1 MLPKLKIS
9 AFLLKRLERVKLQC
23 SGCLYGVFYGDGTLL
38 LLSFNV
44 ESSVGQLNY
53 EHMQH
58 KFPAELDLCG
68 LVKFGECSDAKAH
81 MSEIISSVDITD
93 NPILLQCQLG
103 TVVGLRAAFF
113 VHGKLEDVPY
123 EVMEA
128 AQLYN
133 DFCFTKLKCGFY
145 LHTSPT
151 PEAIAKELQS
161 LRKRVADGSLVFN
174 VPNTKIFVSSS
185 CGTQHKNF
193 SNESVIEQLIAE
205 IPISTETHTPSGTN
219 GNKKKPAVIAAPD
232 LAKHYGAM
240 GCAYDVINI
249 DVLRSRTR
257 ETPARDARPHSAL
270 SICVT
275 NEEPCK
281 VEVPLELEAMAIL
294 CKKTRLLRLYDVLI
308 ESICRALR
316 LFEQCLVERLTDSDQ
331 QSAKKFLAPRSYHFY
346 PQEFGHFLSCAYL
359 ETVNDDEPC
368 VQEKRKRL
376 HRQFALPATRP
387 YFRRANQC
395 RFQGDVHAE
404 DTASWTPLLNTHL
417 GVRPSGVVDGKEYL
431 VNGNY
436 HYYHYLQ
443 QQVQDK
449 GWGCAYRSLQTI
461 CSWFLL
467 QGYTERAIPMH
478 IEVQEY
484 LHKIND
490 KPASFVGSS
499 QWIGSTELSMCLQGF
514 LNVDSK
520 ILHVASGAELTTITS
535 ELAMHFQTQG
545 TPVMIGGGVLAHTII
560 GIDYCVQTGQAKFLI
575 LDPHYTGA
583 DDLGTI
589 QSKGWCGWKSMDFW
603 DKRSYY
609 NLCMPQRPILY

>member
-1 MLPKLKIS
+1 S
-9 AFLLKRLERVKLQC
+9 LLYSTWYLQRLERVKLQC

-44 ESSVGQLNY
+44 EASVGQLNY
-53 EHMQH
+53 EHIQY

-68 LVKFGECSDAKAH
+68 FVNFGDCSDTEAH
-81 MSEIISSVDITD
+81 LNQVISSVDITD
-93 NPILLQCQLG
+93 NPIVLHLQLG
-103 TVVGLRAAFF
+103 TLVGMKASFL
-113 VHGKLEDVPY
+113 VHGKLEHVPY

-128 AQLYN
+128 PQLFN
-133 DFCFTKLKCGFY
+133 DFCFTRLKCGFF
-145 LHTSPT
+145 LHTLPT
-151 PEAIAKELQS
+151 PEAIAKEMHV

-174 VPNTKIFVSSS
+174 VAQTKIYVSSN
-185 CGTQHKNF
+185 CGTQHKGFNC
-193 SNESVIEQLIAE
+193 ESLIEDLIAE
-205 IPISTETHTPSGTN
+205 LPSPAETPS
-219 GNKKKPAVIAAPD
+219 GNKKKSIATATATKHNGAV
-232 LAKHYGAM
+232 

-257 ETPARDARPHSAL
+257 EPAVGDAAPHPAL
-270 SICVT
+270 SVCFSQ
-275 NEEPCK
+275 EEPSK
-281 VEVPLELEAMAIL
+281 VQVPLELEAMAIL
-294 CKKTRLLRLYDVLI
+294 CKKTKLLRLYDVLI
-308 ESICRALR
+308 ESICRSLR
-316 LFEQCLVERLTDSDQ
+316 LFEQCLSERLTEQ
-331 QSAKKFLAPRSYHFY
+331 ESATAAKLLAPRSYHFY

-359 ETVNDDEPC
+359 EDLGDDEPS

-395 RFQGDVHAE
+395 HFQTDVEAAE
-404 DTASWTPLLNTHL
+404 TVAWTPLLNTHL
-417 GVRPSGVVDGKEYL
+417 GVRPSGVTDGKEYL

-467 QGYTERAIPMH
+467 QGYTERAIPTH
-478 IEVQEY
+478 REIQEY
-484 LHKIND
+484 LHKIDD
-490 KPASFVGSS
+490 KPATFVGSS

-520 ILHVASGAELTTITS
+520 ILHVASGSELSTIAS

-560 GIDYCVQTGQAKFLI
+560 GVDYCVQTGQAKFLI

-583 DDLGTI
+583 DELATI
-589 QSKGWCGWKSMDFW
+589 QIKGWCGWKGMDFW
-603 DKRSYY
+603 DKKSYY

>member
-1 MLPKLKIS
+1 QFPNVASYIS
-9 AFLLKRLERVKLQC
+9 TLCLQRLERVKLQC

-44 ESSVGQLNY
+44 EASVGQLNY
-53 EHMQH
+53 EHIQH

-68 LVKFGECSDAKAH
+68 FVNFGDCTDTEANLNQV
-81 MSEIISSVDITD
+81 ISSVDITD
-93 NPILLQCQLG
+93 NPIVLQCQLG
-103 TVVGLRAAFF
+103 TLVGMKASFR
-113 VHGKLEDVPY
+113 VHGKLEHVPY

-128 AQLYN
+128 PQLFN
-133 DFCFTKLKCGFY
+133 DFCFTRLKCGFF
-145 LHTSPT
+145 LHTLPT
-151 PEAIAKELQS
+151 PEAIAREMHV

-174 VPNTKIFVSSS
+174 VAQTKIYVSSN
-185 CGTQHKNF
+185 CGTQHKGFN
-193 SNESVIEQLIAE
+193 SESRIEDLIAE
-205 IPISTETHTPSGTN
+205 LPTPAETPS
-219 GNKKKPAVIAAPD
+219 GNKKKSLATAAQQVKHNGAV
-232 LAKHYGAM
+232 
-240 GCAYDVINI
+240 GCDYDVINI
-249 DVLRSRTR
+249 DVLRCRTR
-257 ETPARDARPHSAL
+257 EPAVGDAAPQPAL
-270 SICVT
+270 SVCFT
-275 NEEPCK
+275 QEEPSK
-281 VEVPLELEAMAIL
+281 VQVPLELEAMAIL
-294 CKKTRLLRLYDVLI
+294 CKKTKLLRLYDVLI
-308 ESICRALR
+308 ESICRSLR
-316 LFEQCLVERLTDSDQ
+316 LFEQCLSERLVETQ
-331 QSAKKFLAPRSYHFY
+331 ETATGAQLLTPRSYHFY

-359 ETVNDDEPC
+359 EDLGDDEPS

-395 RFQGDVHAE
+395 HFQTDVADVAAVE
-404 DTASWTPLLNTHL
+404 TANWTPLLNTHL
-417 GVRPSGVVDGKEYL
+417 GVRPSGVTDGKEYL

-467 QGYTERAIPMH
+467 QGYTERAIPTH
-478 IEVQEY
+478 REIQEY

-520 ILHVASGAELTTITS
+520 ILHVASGAELSTIAS

-560 GIDYCVQTGQAKFLI
+560 GVDYCVQTGQAKFLI

-583 DDLGTI
+583 DELATI
-589 QSKGWCGWKSMDFW
+589 QIKGWCGWKGMDFW
-603 DKRSYY
+603 DKKSYY

>member
-1 MLPKLKIS
+1 MLPKLRIS

-44 ESSVGQLNY
+44 EASVGQLNY
-53 EHMQH
+53 EHIQH

-68 LVKFGECSDAKAH
+68 LVKFGECSDTQAH
-81 MSEIISSVDITD
+81 LNEVISSVDITD

-103 TVVGLRAAFF
+103 TLVGMKASFF
-113 VHGKLEDVPY
+113 MHGKLEDVPY

-128 AQLYN
+128 SQLYN
-133 DFCFTKLKCGFY
+133 DFCFTRLKCGFFLY
-145 LHTSPT
+145 TAPT
-151 PEAIAKELQS
+151 PEAIAKEMHA

-174 VPNTKIFVSSS
+174 VSETKIYVSSNF
-185 CGTQHKNF
+185 GTQHKSLNCD
-193 SNESVIEQLIAE
+193 SRIEQLIAE
-205 IPISTETHTPSGTN
+205 IPTPEDTPSGN
-219 GNKKKPAVIAAPD
+219 NKKKVTATASELV
-232 LAKHYGAM
+232 KHYGAV
-240 GCAYDVINI
+240 GCDYDVINI
-249 DVLRSRTR
+249 DVLRCRSR
-257 ETPARDARPHSAL
+257 EPPAGDAAPHPAL
-270 SICVT
+270 SVCIT
-275 NEEPCK
+275 NEETSK
-281 VEVPLELEAMAIL
+281 QQVPLELEAMAIL
-294 CKKTRLLRLYDVLI
+294 CKKTKLLRLYDVLI
-308 ESICRALR
+308 ESICRSLR
-316 LFEQCLVERLTDSDQ
+316 LFEQCLSERLNEQEPTSEL
-331 QSAKKFLAPRSYHFY
+331 KLLAPRSYHFY

-359 ETVNDDEPC
+359 EQLSDDEPS

-376 HRQFALPATRP
+376 HRQFALPVTRP

-395 RFQGDVHAE
+395 RFQCDI
-404 DTASWTPLLNTHL
+404 DASDASTWTPLLNTHL
-417 GVRPSGVVDGKEYL
+417 GVRPSGVIDGKEYL

-443 QQVQDK
+443 QQMQDK

-467 QGYTERAIPMH
+467 QGYTERAIPTH
-478 IEVQEY
+478 LEIQEY

-520 ILHVASGAELTTITS
+520 IQHVASGGELSTIAS

-560 GIDYCVQTGQAKFLI
+560 GVDYCVQTGQAKFLI

-583 DDLGTI
+583 DDLATI
-589 QSKGWCGWKSMDFW
+589 QIKGWCGWKGMDFW
-603 DKRSYY
+603 DKKSYY

>member
-1 MLPKLKIS
+1 MLPKLRIS

-23 SGCLYGVFYGDGTLL
+23 SGCLYGVFYGESTLL

-53 EHMQH
+53 EQIQH

-68 LVKFGECSDAKAH
+68 LVKFGDCTDTEAH
-81 MSEIISSVDITD
+81 LNEIISSVDITD

-103 TVVGLRAAFF
+103 TLVGLQASFF
-113 VHGKLEDVPY
+113 IHGKLENVPY

-128 AQLYN
+128 PQLYN
-133 DFCFTKLKCGFY
+133 DFCFTRLKCGFF
-145 LHTSPT
+145 LHTLPT
-151 PEAIAKELQS
+151 PEAIAKEMHT

-174 VPNTKIFVSSS
+174 VAQTKIYVSSN
-185 CGTQHKNF
+185 CGIQHQSFNCD
-193 SNESVIEQLIAE
+193 SLIEQLITE
-205 IPISTETHTPSGTN
+205 IPTPTDSSN
-219 GNKKKPAVIAAPD
+219 GDKKKKTAAAPD
-232 LAKHYGAM
+232 LAKYYGAV

-257 ETPARDARPHSAL
+257 EHGAGDSLPHPAL
-270 SICVT
+270 SVCIT
-275 NEEPCK
+275 NEDSIK
-281 VEVPLELEAMAIL
+281 QQVPLELEAMAIL
-294 CKKTRLLRLYDVLI
+294 CKKTKLLRLYDVLI
-308 ESICRALR
+308 ESICRSLR
-316 LFEQCLVERLTDSDQ
+316 LFEQCLSERLTEQEATSEV
-331 QSAKKFLAPRSYHFY
+331 KLLAPLTYHFY

-359 ETVNDDEPC
+359 EQLGDDEPS

-395 RFQGDVHAE
+395 RFQNDIATVDPA
-404 DTASWTPLLNTHL
+404 TWTPLLNTHL
-417 GVRPSGVVDGKEYL
+417 GVRPSGVTDGKEYL

-467 QGYTERAIPMH
+467 QGYTERPIPTH
-478 IEVQEY
+478 LEIQEY

-520 ILHVASGAELTTITS
+520 ILHVASGAELSTISS

-560 GIDYCVQTGQAKFLI
+560 GVDYCVQTGQAKFLI

-583 DDLGTI
+583 DELSTI
-589 QSKGWCGWKSMDFW
+589 QIKGWCGWKGLDFW
-603 DKRSYY
+603 DKKSYY

>member
-1 MLPKLKIS
+1 M
-9 AFLLKRLERVKLQC
+9 
-23 SGCLYGVFYGDGTLL
+23 L

-44 ESSVGQLNY
+44 ESSVGELNY
-53 EHMQH
+53 EHIQH

-68 LVKFGECSDAKAH
+68 LVKFGDCTDTQAH
-81 MSEIISSVDITD
+81 LNEVISSVDITD

-103 TVVGLRAAFF
+103 TLVGLRASFF
-113 VHGKLEDVPY
+113 IHGKLEQVPY

-128 AQLYN
+128 PQLYN
-133 DFCFTKLKCGFY
+133 DFCFTRLKCGFF
-145 LHTSPT
+145 LHTAPT
-151 PEAIAKELQS
+151 PEAIAKEMHA

-174 VPNTKIFVSSS
+174 VPQTKIYVSSN
-185 CGTQHKNF
+185 CGTQHQSFN
-193 SNESVIEQLIAE
+193 SDSLIETLIAE
-205 IPISTETHTPSGTN
+205 IPTPTESPTTS
-219 GNKKKPAVIAAPD
+219 NKKKAAATAPE
-232 LAKHYGAM
+232 LAKHYGAV

-249 DVLRSRTR
+249 DVLRCRTR
-257 ETPARDARPHSAL
+257 ELGGGDASSHPAL
-270 SICVT
+270 SVCIT
-275 NEEPCK
+275 NEDSSK
-281 VEVPLELEAMAIL
+281 QQVPLELEAMAML
-294 CKKTRLLRLYDVLI
+294 CKKTKLLRLYDVLI
-308 ESICRALR
+308 ESICRSLR
-316 LFEQCLVERLTDSDQ
+316 LFEQCLTERLNEQETAASETLLL
-331 QSAKKFLAPRSYHFY
+331 SPRSYHFY

-359 ETVNDDEPC
+359 EQLSDDEPS

-395 RFQGDVHAE
+395 RFQGDI
-404 DTASWTPLLNTHL
+404 DTSTWTPLLNTHL
-417 GVRPSGVVDGKEYL
+417 GVRPSGVTDGKEYL

-467 QGYTERAIPMH
+467 QGYTERAIPTH
-478 IEVQEY
+478 LEIQEY

-490 KPASFVGSS
+490 KPSSFVGSS

-520 ILHVASGAELTTITS
+520 ILHVASGAELSTIAP

-560 GIDYCVQTGQAKFLI
+560 GVDYCVQTGQAKFLI

-583 DDLGTI
+583 DDLSTI
-589 QSKGWCGWKSMDFW
+589 QIKGWCGWKSVDFW
-603 DKRSYY
+603 DKKSYY

>member
-23 SGCLYGVFYGDGTLL
+23 SGVLYGVFYGDGTLL
-38 LLSFNV
+38 VLSFNI

-53 EHMQH
+53 EQLLQR
-58 KFPAELDLCG
+58 FPAEMDLCG
-68 LVKFGECSDAKAH
+68 LVKFGDCSDAEAH
-81 MSEIISSVDITD
+81 LSEVISSVDITD
-93 NPILLQCQLG
+93 NPILLKCELG
-103 TVVGLRAAFF
+103 TLVGLRASFF

-128 AQLYN
+128 EQLYN
-133 DFCFTKLKCGFY
+133 DFCFTRLQCGFN
-145 LHTSPT
+145 LQTAET
-151 PEAIAKELQS
+151 PEALSREMHV
-161 LRKRVADGSLVFN
+161 LRKRVADGSLVFH
-174 VPNTKIFVSSS
+174 VPQTNIWVTS
-185 CGTQHKNF
+185 CGPQDKRFTSESRIENLLELLPKR
-193 SNESVIEQLIAE
+193 ESV
-205 IPISTETHTPSGTN
+205 TGTASS
-219 GNKKKPAVIAAPD
+219 KKKQDKETQDKSRNLAVV
-232 LAKHYGAM
+232 
-240 GCAYDVINI
+240 GCDYEVVNL
-249 DVLRSRTR
+249 DVLQSRTR
-257 ETPARDARPHSAL
+257 EATTVQSQPHPAL
-270 SICVT
+270 SICLT
-275 NEEPCK
+275 ALEQPK
-281 VEVPLELEAMAIL
+281 VALPLEVEAMAIL
-294 CKKTRLLRLYDVLI
+294 CKKTKMLRLYDVLI

-316 LFEQCLVERLTDSDQ
+316 LFEQSLNEYLQESESGGKLLVP
-331 QSAKKFLAPRSYHFY
+331 KSYHFY

-359 ETVNDDEPC
+359 EDLKDDDPSMLER
-368 VQEKRKRL
+368 RKKL
-376 HRQFALPATRP
+376 HRQFSLPVSRP

-395 RFQGDVHAE
+395 QFINHLEEAP
-404 DTASWTPLLNTHL
+404 WTPLLNTHL
-417 GVRPSGVVDGKEYL
+417 GLRPSGVADGKEYL

-467 QGYTERAIPMH
+467 QGYSNASIPTH
-478 IEVQEY
+478 LQIQEY
-484 LHKIND
+484 LHKIDD
-490 KPASFVGSS
+490 KPASFVGST

-520 ILHVASGAELTTITS
+520 ILHVASGAELATIAS

-560 GIDYCVQTGQAKFLI
+560 GVDYCVQSGQVKFLI

-583 DDLGTI
+583 DDLATI
-589 QSKGWCGWKSMDFW
+589 QIKGWCGWKGMDFW

>member
-1 MLPKLKIS
+1 MLPKLRIS

-23 SGCLYGVFYGDGTLL
+23 SGCLYGVFYGESTLL

-44 ESSVGQLNY
+44 ESSVGELNY
-53 EHMQH
+53 EHIQH

-68 LVKFGECSDAKAH
+68 LVKFGDCTDTQAH
-81 MSEIISSVDITD
+81 LNEVISSVDITD

-103 TVVGLRAAFF
+103 TLVGLRASFF
-113 VHGKLEDVPY
+113 IHGKLEQVPY

-128 AQLYN
+128 PQLYN
-133 DFCFTKLKCGFY
+133 DFCFTRLKCGFF
-145 LHTSPT
+145 LHTAPT
-151 PEAIAKELQS
+151 PESIAKEMHA

-174 VPNTKIFVSSS
+174 VPQTKIYVSSN
-185 CGTQHKNF
+185 CGTQHQSFN
-193 SNESVIEQLIAE
+193 SDSLIETLIAE
-205 IPISTETHTPSGTN
+205 IPTPTESPTTS
-219 GNKKKPAVIAAPD
+219 NKKKAAATAPE
-232 LAKHYGAM
+232 LAKYYGAV

-249 DVLRSRTR
+249 DVLRCRTR
-257 ETPARDARPHSAL
+257 ELGGGDASSHPAL
-270 SICVT
+270 SVCIT
-275 NEEPCK
+275 NEDSSK
-281 VEVPLELEAMAIL
+281 QQVPLELEAMAML
-294 CKKTRLLRLYDVLI
+294 CKKTKLLRLYDVLI
-308 ESICRALR
+308 ESICRSLR
-316 LFEQCLVERLTDSDQ
+316 LFEQCLTERLNEQETAASETLLL
-331 QSAKKFLAPRSYHFY
+331 SPRSYHFY

-359 ETVNDDEPC
+359 EQLSDDEPS

-395 RFQGDVHAE
+395 RFQGDI
-404 DTASWTPLLNTHL
+404 DTSTWTPLLNTHL
-417 GVRPSGVVDGKEYL
+417 GVRPSGVTDGKEYL

-467 QGYTERAIPMH
+467 QGYTERAIPTH
-478 IEVQEY
+478 LEIQEY

-490 KPASFVGSS
+490 KPSSFVGSS

-520 ILHVASGAELTTITS
+520 ILHVASGAELSTIAP

-560 GIDYCVQTGQAKFLI
+560 GVDYCVQTGQAKFLI

-583 DDLGTI
+583 DDLSTI
-589 QSKGWCGWKSMDFW
+589 QIKGWCGWKSVDFW
-603 DKRSYY
+603 DKKSYY

>member
-1 MLPKLKIS
+1 MLPKLRIS

-23 SGCLYGVFYGDGTLL
+23 SGCLYGVFYGESTLL

-53 EHMQH
+53 EQIQH

-68 LVKFGECSDAKAH
+68 LVKFGDCTDTEAH
-81 MSEIISSVDITD
+81 LNEIISSVDITD

-103 TVVGLRAAFF
+103 TLVGLRASFF
-113 VHGKLEDVPY
+113 IHGKLENVPF
-123 EVMEA
+123 EVVEA

-133 DFCFTKLKCGFY
+133 DFCFTRLKCGFF
-145 LHTSPT
+145 LHTLPT
-151 PEAIAKELQS
+151 PEAIAKEMHA
-161 LRKRVADGSLVFN
+161 LRKRVADGNLVFN
-174 VPNTKIFVSSS
+174 VAQTKIYVSSNS
-185 CGTQHKNF
+185 GIQHQSFNCD
-193 SNESVIEQLIAE
+193 SLIEQLIAE
-205 IPISTETHTPSGTN
+205 IPTPTEAASGD
-219 GNKKKPAVIAAPD
+219 KKKKAAAPD
-232 LAKHYGAM
+232 LAKYYGAV

-257 ETPARDARPHSAL
+257 DFGAGDSLPYPAL
-270 SICVT
+270 SVCIT
-275 NEEPCK
+275 NEDSVK
-281 VEVPLELEAMAIL
+281 QEVPLELEAMAIL
-294 CKKTRLLRLYDVLI
+294 CKKTKLLRLYDVLI
-308 ESICRALR
+308 ESICRSLR
-316 LFEQCLVERLTDSDQ
+316 LFEQCLIERLTEQETTSEV
-331 QSAKKFLAPRSYHFY
+331 KLLTPRTYHFY

-359 ETVNDDEPC
+359 EQLGDDEPS

-395 RFQGDVHAE
+395 RFQDEIDAVDSA
-404 DTASWTPLLNTHL
+404 TWTPLLNTHL
-417 GVRPSGVVDGKEYL
+417 GVRPSGVTDGKEYL

-467 QGYTERAIPMH
+467 QGYTERPIPTH
-478 IEVQEY
+478 LEIQEY

-520 ILHVASGAELTTITS
+520 ILHVASGAELSTIAS

-560 GIDYCVQTGQAKFLI
+560 GVDYCVQTGQAKFLI
-575 LDPHYTGA
+575 LDPHYTGP
-583 DDLGTI
+583 DDLATI
-589 QSKGWCGWKSMDFW
+589 QIKGWCGWKGLDFW
-603 DKRSYY
+603 DKKSYY